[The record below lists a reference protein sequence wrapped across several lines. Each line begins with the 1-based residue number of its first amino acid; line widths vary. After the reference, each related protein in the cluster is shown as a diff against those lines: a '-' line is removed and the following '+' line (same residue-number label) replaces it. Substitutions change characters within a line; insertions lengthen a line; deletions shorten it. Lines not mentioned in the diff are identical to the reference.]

1 MSTLSEFMER
11 AARPAKA
18 RAKSPAR
25 SSSPGPVVV
34 LKGWS
39 EGMDKAAVTLLLRNS
54 GVPLAQAHDAT
65 NSILRDEHIS
75 VSFPEG
81 VDIRVIRRELEQ
93 LGVVL

>member
-1 MSTLSEFMER
+1 MSR
-11 AARPAKA
+11 
-18 RAKSPAR
+18 
-25 SSSPGPVVV
+25 GPVVV